1 MSNYKTVFFT
11 LGILQIILG
20 ISMVFPIII
29 QIIFDELDSSFI
41 GASLITIIFG
51 TLFFLSNLD
60 HDKKLSLQNAFLL
73 TALSWLSIAVFS
85 SLPFIFSNL
94 NLSITDSF
102 FESMSGITTTGST
115 IITDLNSSP
124 KAILLWRAL
133 LQWLGGIGI
142 IVMAIT
148 LMPIMNVGGMQLFKV
163 SSSDASE
170 KILPKTKE
178 ITLRLILIYLI
189 LTFLCSFFYN
199 IFGMEF
205 FDSLTH
211 SMTTIA
217 TGGFSNYNESIGYFN
232 NIKIEIISMVFIIL
246 GSIPFISYIKF
257 LSGKKNIFYTDTQI
271 KSFIKIIFYS
281 IVILFF
287 YLTIFNKS
295 FSDVSLRSIS
305 FNVISILTG
314 TGYVTQ
320 NFDDWGSFPLI
331 YFLILMFIGGCAGS
345 TACGIKI
352 FRVQILYLFLKNQ
365 LKKIIYPRGIFIIKY
380 DNNNVNE
387 KFMASIIAFIYLY
400 IIIFFII
407 TTMLSLSGLDFTT
420 SISGAAT
427 SISNVGPGL
436 GELIG
441 PNNDPGATFD
451 TTCPWRCI
459 GGNTSFS
466 DQDCE
471 EDDAGIYTA
480 VGHAQYDGWCHAD
493 SDSPAVIIPT
503 TSSYCCEW
511 ETDFEEYEDGQF
523 LYGTCKE
530 YNDGFD
536 GIQKNTSKKISFDN
550 NNLNNSLFFKS
561 QIILYENPKEVDQGY
576 IDTIDY
582 TNTAIIISHTN
593 LTSGSRIKKYF
604 DTHKFYILNILYHLQ

>member
-163 SSSDASE
+163 SSGDASE

-232 NIKIEIISMVFIIL
+232 NIKIEIIAMIFIIL

-287 YLTIFNKS
+287 YLAIFNKS

-407 TTMLSLSGLDFTT
+407 TAMLSLSGLDFTT

-441 PNNDPGATFD
+441 PN
-451 TTCPWRCI
+451 
-459 GGNTSFS
+459 GNFSQLPDFSKWVLSFGMILGRL
-466 DQDCE
+466 E
-471 EDDAGIYTA
+471 LFAIL
-480 VGHAQYDGWCHAD
+480 VL
-493 SDSPAVIIPT
+493 
-503 TSSYCCEW
+503 
-511 ETDFEEYEDGQF
+511 F
-523 LYGTCKE
+523 LP
-530 YNDGFD
+530 
-536 GIQKNTSKKISFDN
+536 SFWV
-550 NNLNNSLFFKS
+550 K
-561 QIILYENPKEVDQGY
+561 
-576 IDTIDY
+576 
-582 TNTAIIISHTN
+582 
-593 LTSGSRIKKYF
+593 
-604 DTHKFYILNILYHLQ
+604 